1 MVRQAKYPG
10 EAEYLGR
17 GVSYCATCDGMLYRG
32 KPVAVVGRSG
42 DAPGGLL
49 SEEPGL
55 SGGLCGPK
63 RPTALEPD
71 IPFIQA
77 NRLEIAGAQTVTTL
91 VADGAPVRAAASLSC
106 GTRWP
111 TDLLPSWRPWGLH
124 PGGPLYVH
132 QRPWRLCRRR
142 LHRRPPPG
150 LPRRWARDSS
160 QPCPPRNFWTA
171 GAGVP
176 GRGT

>member
-1 MVRQAKYPG
+1 M
-10 EAEYLGR
+10 
-17 GVSYCATCDGMLYRG
+17 SYCATCDGMLYRG

-42 DAPGGLL
+42 DAPGGRL
-49 SEEPGL
+49 SEKPGL
-55 SGGLCGPK
+55 PGGLCGPK

-91 VADGAPVRAAASLSC
+91 VADGAPIPCSGVLYPAGR
-106 GTRWP
+106 
-111 TDLLPSWRPWGLH
+111 
-124 PGGPLYVH
+124 GGPHRSAPQLETLGGSIRVD
-132 QRPWRLCRRR
+132 RSMATSIPGVFAVR

-171 GAGVP
+171 GAESPV
-176 GRGT
+176 